1 MGFFPGLKG
10 VLDQDL
16 TTQISS
22 NVQLKAKAS
31 VMAFDGYTQE
41 ESKLD
46 QVFYSPYQRY
56 KMLKPYL
63 DSLKNQDEKKPKLSD
78 EDRIKSIKEHFD
90 ALTSLTPQELNRD
103 TANNAESESSD
114 SENNDLDRH
123 EPKAFQPKREK
134 LMESPIESK
143 RVKYEDK
150 LGNVDFTQ
158 YSTGVKAGVKTFDPN
173 RDFLNDKKKR
183 FGGKI
188 NKSKKKSS
196 QNRSYTYSKK

>member
-1 MGFFPGLKG
+1 M
-10 VLDQDL
+10 LDQDL
-16 TTQISS
+16 TTQMSS

-31 VMAFDGYTQE
+31 VMAFDGYKPE

-150 LGNVDFTQ
+150 LGTVDFTQ

>member
-31 VMAFDGYTQE
+31 VMAFDGYKPE

-158 YSTGVKAGVKTFDPN
+158 YSRGVKAGVKTFDPN